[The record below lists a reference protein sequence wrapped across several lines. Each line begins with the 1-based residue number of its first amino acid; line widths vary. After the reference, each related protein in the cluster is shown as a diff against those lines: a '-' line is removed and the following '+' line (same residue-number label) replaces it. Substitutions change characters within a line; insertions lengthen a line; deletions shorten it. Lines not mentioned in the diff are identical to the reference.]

1 MQKRHLGKSGL
12 TVSALG
18 LGCMGMS
25 EFYGRTNDDESI
37 KTIHYA
43 LDSGINFL
51 DTADMYGMGKNEE
64 LVGKAIK
71 NRRKEVFLAT
81 KFGVIRGKD
90 GSFLP
95 NNGRPEYVR
104 VACEASLRRL
114 GMDYIDLYYL
124 HGPDP
129 STPIEDTIG
138 AMAELVRA
146 GNVRFIGISNI
157 SPDGIRK
164 ANSVH
169 PIAVLQSEYSLWDRT
184 VESEVL
190 PVCRELGIGFVCYSP
205 LGRGSLTGRIK
216 SIEDLSEDD
225 ARRSHPR
232 FLPENYQKNLRLINR
247 IEEIARMKGCLPAQ
261 LAIAWLLA
269 QGDDIVPIPGS
280 KKIKHLEENIKALDI
295 KLSLD
300 ELEQINKAAPRG
312 FIVGAPYPERK

>member
-12 TVSALG
+12 TVSAIG

-43 LDSGINFL
+43 LDAGINFL

-64 LVGKAIK
+64 LVGKAII
-71 NRRKEVFLAT
+71 NRRNEVFVAT
-81 KFGVIRGKD
+81 KFGKIRGKD
-90 GSFLP
+90 GSFQS
-95 NNGRPEYVR
+95 NNGRPEYVAI
-104 VACEASLRRL
+104 ACEASLRKL

-138 AMAELVRA
+138 AMAKLVRA
-146 GNVRFIGISNI
+146 GKVRFIGISNI

-164 ANSVH
+164 AHSVH

-184 VESEVL
+184 VETEVL
-190 PVCRELGIGFVCYSP
+190 PVCRKLGIGFVCYSP
-205 LGRGSLTGRIK
+205 LGRGSLTGHIK

-247 IEEIARMKGCLPAQ
+247 IEEIARIKGCLPAQ

-280 KKIKHLEENIKALDI
+280 KTIKHLKENIKALDI
-295 KLSLD
+295 KLTTD
-300 ELEQINKAAPRG
+300 ELEQIDQAAPRG
-312 FIVGAPYPERK
+312 FIVGAPYPEAR

>member
-124 HGPDP
+124 HGPEP
-129 STPIEDTIG
+129 
-138 AMAELVRA
+138 
-146 GNVRFIGISNI
+146 
-157 SPDGIRK
+157 K
-164 ANSVH
+164 
-169 PIAVLQSEYSLWDRT
+169 Y
-184 VESEVL
+184 
-190 PVCRELGIGFVCYSP
+190 
-205 LGRGSLTGRIK
+205 
-216 SIEDLSEDD
+216 
-225 ARRSHPR
+225 
-232 FLPENYQKNLRLINR
+232 
-247 IEEIARMKGCLPAQ
+247 
-261 LAIAWLLA
+261 
-269 QGDDIVPIPGS
+269 
-280 KKIKHLEENIKALDI
+280 
-295 KLSLD
+295 
-300 ELEQINKAAPRG
+300 
-312 FIVGAPYPERK
+312 PY

>member
-12 TVSALG
+12 SVSALG

-43 LDSGINFL
+43 LDSGINFF

-64 LVGKAIK
+64 LVGEAII

-95 NNGRPEYVR
+95 NNGRPEYVP

-114 GMDYIDLYYL
+114 GIDYIDLYYL

-146 GNVRFIGISNI
+146 GKVRFVGISNI

-169 PIAVLQSEYSLWDRT
+169 PITVLQSEYSLWDRT
-184 VESEVL
+184 VENEIL

-216 SIEDLSEDD
+216 RVEDLSEDD

-232 FLPENYQKNLRLINR
+232 FLPENYRKNLRLIDR
-247 IEEIARMKGCLPAQ
+247 IEEIAKIKGCLPAQ

-280 KKIKHLEENIKALDI
+280 KTIKHLEENIKALDI
-295 KLSLD
+295 KLSID
-300 ELEQINKAAPRG
+300 ELEQIDKAAPRG
-312 FIVGAPYPERK
+312 FIAGAPYPERK

>member
-12 TVSALG
+12 TVSAIG

-43 LDSGINFL
+43 LDSGINLL

-81 KFGVIRGKD
+81 KFGKIRGKD

-95 NNGRPEYVR
+95 NNGRPEYVA

-129 STPIEDTIG
+129 NTPIEDTIG
-138 AMAELVRA
+138 AMAKLVKA
-146 GNVRFIGISNI
+146 GKVRFIGISNI

-164 ANSVH
+164 AHSVH

-205 LGRGSLTGRIK
+205 LGRGSLTGQIK
-216 SIEDLSEDD
+216 SIEDLSAND

-247 IEEIARMKGCLPAQ
+247 VEEIARIKGCQPAQ

-269 QGDDIVPIPGS
+269 QGDDIAPIPGS
-280 KKIKHLEENIKALDI
+280 KTIKHLKDNIKALDI
-295 KLSLD
+295 KLTND
-300 ELEQINKAAPRG
+300 ELEQINKAAPQG
-312 FIVGAPYPERK
+312 FIVGAPYPESR

>member
-64 LVGKAIK
+64 LVGKAII

-95 NNGRPEYVR
+95 NNGRPEYVT

-146 GNVRFIGISNI
+146 GKVRFIGISNI

-184 VESEVL
+184 VENEVL

-205 LGRGSLTGRIK
+205 LGRGSLTGQIK
-216 SIEDLSEDD
+216 RVEDLSEDD
-225 ARRSHPR
+225 ARRFHPR

-247 IEEIARMKGCLPAQ
+247 IEEIAKIKGCLPAQ

-280 KKIKHLEENIKALDI
+280 KTTKHLEENIKALGI
-295 KLSLD
+295 KLTLD
-300 ELEQINKAAPRG
+300 ELEQISKAAPRG
-312 FIVGAPYPERK
+312 FIVGAPYPERR

>member
-1 MQKRHLGKSGL
+1 MEKRHLGKSGL
-12 TVSALG
+12 TVSVLG

-37 KTIHYA
+37 KTILYG

-64 LVGKAIK
+64 LVGKAII

-95 NNGRPEYVR
+95 NNGRPEYVT

-138 AMAELVRA
+138 AMGELVRA
-146 GNVRFIGISNI
+146 GKVRFVGISNI

-169 PIAVLQSEYSLWDRT
+169 PVAVLQSEYSLWDRT
-184 VESEVL
+184 VENEVL

-205 LGRGSLTGRIK
+205 LGRGSLTGQIK

-247 IEEIARMKGCLPAQ
+247 IEEIAKIKGYPPAQ

-280 KKIKHLEENIKALDI
+280 KTINHLKENIKALDI
-295 KLSLD
+295 KLTID
-300 ELEQINKAAPRG
+300 ELEQINNAAPRG